1 MATRKESAAATRQS
15 LLDAASSLL
24 DAGGPGAVTLREVG
38 ARAGVSRG
46 APYRHFPDKESLLT
60 SIATAGWD
68 EVGDALEPMASASGR
83 SSAANLKD
91 ALLVLIAVSREHP
104 HRYTLMFSTP
114 TGDPT
119 AAVRAA
125 GRTQDLF
132 LFLVAQLVGPEEARR
147 YGAILLTSAH
157 GIAGLE
163 LSGHLSFEKWQTTAE
178 NLIDDIIALLP
189 VPERSRSGP
198 ESRHNR

>member
-1 MATRKESAAATRQS
+1 MATRKESAAATRRS

-38 ARAGVSRG
+38 ARAGISRG

-68 EVGDALEPMASASGR
+68 EVGDALEPMATNPER
-83 SSAANLKD
+83 SSAVNLRD
-91 ALLVLIAVSREHP
+91 ALLVLVAVSREHP

-132 LFLVAQLVGPEEARR
+132 LSLVAQLVGPEQARR

-163 LSGHLSFEKWQTTAE
+163 LSGHLSVEKWHTTAE
-178 NLIDDIIALLP
+178 NLIDDVIALLP
-189 VPERSRSGP
+189 VPGSPRSAP
-198 ESRHNR
+198 EAAHDR